1 MKAEIQKELKLMA
14 SIFKIGVVG
23 FGGGTALIPVIE
35 REVVEDQKIVEK
47 SEYDKYVIVASIT
60 PGALPVEIAT
70 GLGKRA

>member
-14 SIFKIGVVG
+14 SIFKIAVVG

-47 SEYDKYVIVASIT
+47 SEYD
-60 PGALPVEIAT
+60 
-70 GLGKRA
+70 